1 MKQYKYQFDKS
12 SKKFK
17 CPQCGKKRFVK
28 YVENETGHYAD
39 SKYGRC
45 DRQDSC
51 EYKLHP
57 NNNSIVNYNYVPPK
71 PKKPTYI
78 DKEILQKT
86 LTKYEINPLV
96 TYLYSHYTKDEV
108 DVTIDKYQVGT
119 SNRFNYST
127 VFWQMDNTG
136 NIRSGKIMAYDIT
149 TGKRI
154 KDKNIIAISWVHY
167 KLKKPKESIRQCLF
181 GLHLL
186 NAKTKQVAIVESEKT
201 ALIMSIE
208 SPNYTWMSTGTIS
221 GFKKEYLAPLK
232 GTAII
237 AFPDKGGYA
246 QWQKTAD
253 ILNQKGFDIE
263 VSQLLENKEY
273 DDGWDLVDVLNYESK
288 KQSTPR
294 GKG

>member
-1 MKQYKYQFDKS
+1 MKQYKYQLDKS
-12 SKKFK
+12 SKKFN

-28 YVENETGHYAD
+28 YVETETGHYAD

-51 EYKLHP
+51 GYKLHP

-86 LTKYEINPLV
+86 LTKYEINPFI
-96 TYLYSHYTKDEV
+96 TYLHSHYGKNEV
-108 DVTIDKYQVGT
+108 NATIDKYKVGT

-149 TGKRI
+149 TGKRV
-154 KDKNIIAISWVHY
+154 KKEDGSPLISWAHTA
-167 KLKKPKESIRQCLF
+167 LNIPEFNLNQCLF

-186 NAKTKQVAIVESEKT
+186 SESIKQVAIVESEKT
-201 ALIMSIE
+201 AVIMSIE
-208 SPNYTWMSTGTIS
+208 FPQYTWMATASLN
-221 GFKKEYLAPLK
+221 GFKYDLLEPLRNKE
-232 GTAII
+232 II
-237 AFPDKGGYA
+237 AFPDKGGYEK
-246 QWQKTAD
+246 WRSTAD
-253 ILNQKGFDIE
+253 NLNKVGFDIR
-263 VSQLLENKEY
+263 VSKLLENKGYET
-273 DDGWDLVDVLNYESK
+273 GWDLVDVINNELK
-288 KQSTPR
+288 K
-294 GKG
+294 